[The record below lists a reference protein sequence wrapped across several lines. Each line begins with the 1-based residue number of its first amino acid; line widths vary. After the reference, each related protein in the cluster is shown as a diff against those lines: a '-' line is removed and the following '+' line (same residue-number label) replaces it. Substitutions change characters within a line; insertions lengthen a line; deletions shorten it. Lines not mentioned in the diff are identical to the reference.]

1 MTIEQFDKT
10 RFTLNMR
17 FLYKGKEYPFFSVD
31 FEERLVGINE
41 NNQEVTDDMQ
51 LNWKRCENI
60 ELI

>member
-10 RFTLNMR
+10 GFTSNMR
-17 FLYKGKEYPFFSVD
+17 CLYKGKEYTIFSVD
-31 FEERLVGINE
+31 FEEGLVGINE
-41 NNQEVTDDMQ
+41 NNQEVIDDMQ